1 MSGSECGRF
10 KVWKSYKN
18 EQLIIL
24 NLWTLAKLQSN
35 LKSKRFS
42 YSTYRYKYCT
52 RQTCINCRF
61 RFIFLFCMWPGV
73 MTCVE
78 VSAEFICWPLL
89 PSCDREAAAAVVA
102 AASALSSSQHLRS
115 FYIHQKFHDCWPTC
129 SCHLVAVG
137 YKFEDSLM
145 VQCRLLFFFLMNI
158 SRHLTNQSVS
168 FHKRIPICRINSCNI
183 STLIFLLV
191 KNRFFYV
198 AGINSS
204 PSLLSVPPVTAHQ
217 LVCV

>member
-1 MSGSECGRF
+1 MSGCECWRL
-10 KVWKSYKN
+10 KVCTSYKS

-73 MTCVE
+73 MTCIE
-78 VSAEFICWPLL
+78 VSAKFICWPLL
-89 PSCDREAAAAVVA
+89 PSCDREAAIVA
-102 AASALSSSQHLRS
+102 AAALSSSQHLRS
-115 FYIHQKFHDCWPTC
+115 HQKFHDCWPTC

-145 VQCRLLFFFLMNI
+145 VQCGLLFFFDEHFQMFDKSKCLI
-158 SRHLTNQSVS
+158 S
-168 FHKRIPICRINSCNI
+168 
-183 STLIFLLV
+183 
-191 KNRFFYV
+191 
-198 AGINSS
+198 
-204 PSLLSVPPVTAHQ
+204 
-217 LVCV
+217 